1 MRLVTFKS
9 AGRERVGALLAPA
22 TGRQERVVDLNAAA
36 KAMRRRTGAA
46 SRIEAIDD
54 MVGLLEAGSGGM
66 AAARRALRFVERAI
80 RDTGGKVP
88 QALQSAVFDRARVR
102 LSAPIP
108 RPPKFVCV
116 GLNYRDHAIEAGL
129 DIPDVPVLF
138 SKFPGAVI
146 GPADRIVMPRVSEKV
161 DYEGEFTIVIGRRGR
176 HVPKSRALDYV
187 AGYTIVNDVSAR
199 DYQRRTSQWLVGKT
213 FDAFGVMGPAIVTAD
228 EIPKPR
234 GLGIRTW
241 VNGELRQS
249 SDTSQLIFSVQDLI
263 WDISRIWTL
272 EPGDVIATGTP
283 SGVGAYFSPP
293 RFLKPGDKVRI
304 EVEKIGVLQNTTV
317 AEKKPAR
324 RASAAASAR
333 RSR

>member
-36 KAMRRRTGAA
+36 KAMRRRTGTA

-80 RDTGGKVP
+80 RDAGGKVP
-88 QALQSAVFDRARVR
+88 QALQSTVFDRARVR
-102 LSAPIP
+102 LAAPIP

-213 FDAFGVMGPAIVTAD
+213 FDTFGVMGPAIVTAD
-228 EIPKPR
+228 EVPNPR

-293 RFLKPGDKVRI
+293 RFLKPGDRVRI

-324 RASAAASAR
+324 RQTKAARGR